1 MSPRGEGRRTIGA
14 WIEKTPAGRLRI
26 CFRWPARRG
35 RRYRI
40 TTEYRDT
47 EENRRQIERAR
58 DLVGAEIRSGIFDPA
73 KRFPSLFVPRIAID
87 PVVPSGRS
95 LASRMRAWIAEKEKR
110 KVRAS
115 RLRDYRSHLGN
126 YFERAAIGAME
137 PSAIGRPEAE
147 AFQLWLVSEAG
158 EDGKGVS
165 EKTAANVIR
174 GTLRAFLRDSDLGFR
189 FLDLLRWERCA
200 PTREQNPF
208 SAEERDRILA
218 WFKAKRPFVEYVSL
232 RLRFRGATP
241 SEVRGFRVS
250 DFDRTTS
257 TMRVRRSQHLGQ
269 IGSTKTRARER
280 PIWLDDVGAE
290 VATVAGIR
298 KSEELLLIVA
308 EDTLRDNFTKAQK
321 ALGIAERSLYQAKHT
336 YATISLLDGESPA
349 IVARNL
355 GISLATLE
363 KHYAAALQKG
373 RTIAQENTA
382 RGLETPRKT
391 PRAVSDGA
399 STRNQKRPRRDLNPC
414 YRRERPV
421 SWAGLDDG
429 DVDLVHVVSRLG
441 IEPRT
446 PGLKGRCSTD

>member
-1 MSPRGEGRRTIGA
+1 VSPRKRGRQTTGA
-14 WIEKTPAGRLRI
+14 WIETSPAGRLRI
-26 CFRWPARRG
+26 CFRWPARLG
-35 RRYRI
+35 RLYRI
-40 TTEYRDT
+40 TTEYPDT
-47 EENRRQIERAR
+47 EANRRHLERAR

-73 KRFPSLFVPRIAID
+73 KRFPSLFAPRMAID
-87 PVVPSGRS
+87 SVVPSARS
-95 LASRMRAWIAEKEKR
+95 LASKMRVWIAEKEKR

-115 RLRDYRSHLGN
+115 RLRDYRSHLTN
-126 YFERAAIGAME
+126 YIGRAEIGAME
-137 PSAIGRPEAE
+137 PSAIGRLEAE

-158 EDGKGVS
+158 EDRKGVS

-208 SAEERDRILA
+208 TAEERDRILA

-250 DFDRTTS
+250 DFDRATS

-280 PIWLDDVGAE
+280 PIWLDDVAPD
-290 VATVAGIR
+290 VATIAGIR
-298 KSEELLLIVA
+298 KGDELLLVVA

-336 YATISLLDGESPA
+336 HATITLLDGESPA

-363 KHYAAALQKG
+363 KHYAAPLQKG
-373 RTIAQENTA
+373 RLIAAERVAGAAENPT
-382 RGLETPRKT
+382 ETPRPEVRAAKYPKSKT
-391 PRAVSDGA
+391 SPTGFEPVVTYGN
-399 STRNQKRPRRDLNPC
+399 TR
-414 YRRERPV
+414 EFH
-421 SWAGLDDG
+421 A
-429 DVDLVHVVSRLG
+429 
-441 IEPRT
+441 
-446 PGLKGRCSTD
+446 